1 MKSIDHTGPLVSA
14 ATLMWGPAM
23 AYSALKI
30 LPATGCTPGDF
41 RCLCSRLPK
50 PIHALVISDEGEP
63 PEDVDS
69 GSELDSAPGEG
80 DDQDD
85 YSTDSEGG
93 VLQQMTRTTVGHD
106 HGSQESERHTMK
118 LFMYVE
124 EDAHDAKEQCKWIR
138 TAAHELGHAMGL
150 EHEHQRSDRSKHII
164 DRVAAVDPK
173 DQPEFANRNEEQR
186 MRLVVNN
193 QALARKYFPNH
204 AAAYTAT
211 SLVDPSHEFFMSAK
225 FDYDSIMIYSSFQM
239 CSSRSLPPPPN
250 AGRHD
255 VGDKPFMVAFPYGS
269 TKKSDRFMLYQ
280 GGAGDAKDAKVSAGD
295 IARIAQLYPK
305 GTKDGDDA
313 KDLANWGPKD
323 LTKDGVVERGLPYW
337 VGGRTEKRRHHLWD

>member
-1 MKSIDHTGPLVSA
+1 M
-14 ATLMWGPAM
+14 TL
-23 AYSALKI
+23 
-30 LPATGCTPGDF
+30 
-41 RCLCSRLPK
+41 
-50 PIHALVISDEGEP
+50 
-63 PEDVDS
+63 EDVDS
-69 GSELDSAPGEG
+69 DSELDSAPGEG

-93 VLQQMTRTTVGHD
+93 VLQQMTRRTVGCD
-106 HGSQESERHTMK
+106 HGSQESECHTMK

-124 EDAHDAKEQCKWIR
+124 EDAHDAKEQYEWIR
-138 TAAHELGHAMGL
+138 TAAHELGHTMGL
-150 EHEHQRSDRSKHII
+150 EHENQR

-186 MRLVVNN
+186 IRLVVNN

-225 FDYDSIMIYSSFQM
+225 LDYDSIMIYSSFQM

-250 AGRHD
+250 PGRHD
-255 VGDKPFMVAFPYGS
+255 VGDKPAMVGFPYGS
-269 TKKSDRFMLYQ
+269 TQKSDRFMLYQ

-313 KDLANWGPKD
+313 KDLAN
-323 LTKDGVVERGLPYW
+323 
-337 VGGRTEKRRHHLWD
+337 